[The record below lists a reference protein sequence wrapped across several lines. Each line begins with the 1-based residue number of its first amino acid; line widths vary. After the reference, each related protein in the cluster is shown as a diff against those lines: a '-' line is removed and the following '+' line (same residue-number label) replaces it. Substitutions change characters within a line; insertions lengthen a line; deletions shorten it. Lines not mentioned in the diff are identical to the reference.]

1 MVIIQYFLDPCP
13 VEGPIKSLL
22 SVCLC
27 LPVCL
32 SVCLYICLSIHQFGI
47 FLRNGSLVF
56 WYLAQWQ
63 IIRIFKSWQSPYF
76 HKNSF
81 LPKFDKKKKKKKC
94 KKWPQNSFIWIFWK
108 ILSFSFSWKTNI
120 VIDISPLIP
129 YLAKFWFLIYGSK
142 CCQPIKEV
150 NDDVYFWHIDKH
162 CSLLQVHTI
171 NFSLCI
177 QVCPKYSNNEFTISL
192 QNLKENVKDEVDF
205 LPADKH

>member
-1 MVIIQYFLDPCP
+1 MSCGGSYKITVIC
-13 VEGPIKSLL
+13 L
-22 SVCLC
+22 SVSACLS
-27 LPVCL
+27 VCL

-142 CCQPIKEV
+142 CCQPIKSQ
-150 NDDVYFWHIDKH
+150 D
-162 CSLLQVHTI
+162 SLK
-171 NFSLCI
+171 C
-177 QVCPKYSNNEFTISL
+177 NNSRKKWMMMFTFGI
-192 QNLKENVKDEVDF
+192 
-205 LPADKH
+205 